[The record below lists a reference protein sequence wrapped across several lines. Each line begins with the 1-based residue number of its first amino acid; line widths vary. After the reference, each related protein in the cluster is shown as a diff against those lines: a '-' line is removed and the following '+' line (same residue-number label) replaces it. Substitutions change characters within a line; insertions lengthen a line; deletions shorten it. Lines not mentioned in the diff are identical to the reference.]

1 MGEGEKERDSESQES
16 TGRVSPAKSEACAR
30 ERSVSGLFS
39 QHVEDDRRFW
49 ALFCVQEPACG
60 LLKHS
65 LIVFMVS
72 KDLKGNAPFLPLQ
85 DILVI
90 IFFEEEKAKKD
101 ITLRLGWRLS
111 EKAKEGD

>member
-1 MGEGEKERDSESQES
+1 
-16 TGRVSPAKSEACAR
+16 
-30 ERSVSGLFS
+30 
-39 QHVEDDRRFW
+39 
-49 ALFCVQEPACG
+49 
-60 LLKHS
+60 
-65 LIVFMVS
+65 MVS
-72 KDLKGNAPFLPLQ
+72 KDLKGNAPFSPLQ

>member
-1 MGEGEKERDSESQES
+1 
-16 TGRVSPAKSEACAR
+16 
-30 ERSVSGLFS
+30 
-39 QHVEDDRRFW
+39 
-49 ALFCVQEPACG
+49 
-60 LLKHS
+60 
-65 LIVFMVS
+65 MVS
-72 KDLKGNAPFLPLQ
+72 KDLKGNVPFLPLQ